1 MSRRMLAR
9 LTSLETKQNYL
20 DGKVLDVLDN
30 TQANSEALV
39 DIKATFLEFLEK
51 LKEQASAPSKPKFTC
66 D

>member
-1 MSRRMLAR
+1 
-9 LTSLETKQNYL
+9 L